1 MDLANDP
8 RALVDHLFDSVQPEV
23 KALMAA
29 EIPNVIPPTLFER
42 FVSVIERHVGPLSPT
57 KPLTAAA
64 IQQQCRFCYGRG
76 CLACDAAKDA
86 EFKRRFPNGP
96 ELLAVFQLNDPED
109 MQLAR
114 VALSPA
120 TLGQKNI
127 DAVFD
132 SLRAIAKRQKRLHAA
147 DREDIP

>member
-8 RALVDHLFDSVQPEV
+8 RALD
-23 KALMAA
+23 
-29 EIPNVIPPTLFER
+29 VIPSTLFKR

-57 KPLTAAA
+57 EPLTAAD

-86 EFKRRFPNGP
+86 EFKRQFPNGP
-96 ELLAVFQLNDPED
+96 ELLAVFQFNDPED

-114 VALSPA
+114 QALSPA

-127 DAVFD
+127 DAVFN
-132 SLRAIAKRQKRLHAA
+132 SLRQIAKQQTRLHAA